1 MKNEIQK
8 YEIRS
13 DPHQELHLQFSP
25 DLFRHRHVATGDRR
39 SPAVKEKGILVEW
52 LVHSQ
57 KEYNDTIV
65 ESADRHTYTGFRIT
79 YTYHEPLLFSNYEQ

>member
-1 MKNEIQK
+1 MLRNYKFSRIIMKNEILE

-25 DLFRHRHVATGDRR
+25 DLFRHRYVATGDM
-39 SPAVKEKGILVEW
+39 
-52 LVHSQ
+52 
-57 KEYNDTIV
+57 
-65 ESADRHTYTGFRIT
+65 IT

>member
-25 DLFRHRHVATGDRR
+25 DLFRHRYVATGDM
-39 SPAVKEKGILVEW
+39 
-52 LVHSQ
+52 
-57 KEYNDTIV
+57 
-65 ESADRHTYTGFRIT
+65 IT
-79 YTYHEPLLFSNYEQ
+79 YTYHEPLLFSNQEQ

>member
-25 DLFRHRHVATGDRR
+25 DLFRHRHVA
-39 SPAVKEKGILVEW
+39 
-52 LVHSQ
+52 
-57 KEYNDTIV
+57 
-65 ESADRHTYTGFRIT
+65 ADDRIT
-79 YTYHEPLLFSNYEQ
+79 YTYHEPLLFRHKE